1 MNIDSNIMSWIG
13 KAKGLNA
20 WRNHPI
26 LRANS
31 VWEMLPGLK
40 KALVVF
46 SAYLVVDTGY
56 RAIKGKGKDDH
67 GHGGHDDHGHEDHH
81 HGSDDHGEKQW
92 VKTIGSGRAEK
103 KTLSTSAM
111 NFRTPFWWNLRDQ

>member
-1 MNIDSNIMSWIG
+1 MSWIG

-31 VWEMLPGLK
+31 VWEMLPGLQ

-46 SAYLVVDTGY
+46 GAYLVVDTGFQ
-56 RAIKGKGKDDH
+56 AIKGKGKSDH
-67 GHGGHDDHGHEDHH
+67 HDGHGHEDAR
-81 HGSDDHGEKQW
+81 HGGHEKHDDEGEKVW
-92 VKTIGSGRAEK
+92 VKTIGSGRAVSK
-103 KTLSTSAM
+103 PLSTSAM
-111 NFRTPFWWNLRDQ
+111 NFRTPFWWNVFEHRDQ

>member
-1 MNIDSNIMSWIG
+1 M
-13 KAKGLNA
+13 
-20 WRNHPI
+20 
-26 LRANS
+26 
-31 VWEMLPGLK
+31 
-40 KALVVF
+40 F

-56 RAIKGKGKDDH
+56 QAIKGKGKDDHGH

-81 HGSDDHGEKQW
+81 HGSDHQERSSGLKQSDL
-92 VKTIGSGRAEK
+92 VEQK